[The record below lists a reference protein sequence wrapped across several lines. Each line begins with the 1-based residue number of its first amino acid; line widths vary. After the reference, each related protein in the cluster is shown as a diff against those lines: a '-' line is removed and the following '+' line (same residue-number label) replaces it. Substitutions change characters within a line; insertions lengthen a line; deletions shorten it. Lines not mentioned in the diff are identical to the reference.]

1 MTTDKTKIALVGDSL
16 GGGGAEKVQALLSIF
31 FESKGINVHHII
43 FVDDISYEYAGELY
57 NLGKQKVESTLD
69 KLKRLKKIKT
79 YLAEHNFDIIIDF
92 RYRVNICNECLMAHW
107 VYKKPVV
114 YTIHSSLYTNY
125 IPESLFLARLIYR
138 KHQWVAVSK
147 EVAAA
152 VAKRYK
158 KEATAIY
165 NPIPIQQI
173 QELATAE
180 VEIENPYIIAVG
192 RMNERVKQFD
202 VLIQAF
208 AESILPKK
216 GVKLFLI
223 GSGAL
228 EEEWKK
234 VAINSGVQGSV
245 VFAGQQQN
253 PFKYLK
259 KALFTVVSSQYEGLS
274 NVLIESLAVGTPVVS
289 FDCFAGPNEIID
301 HEINGLLVPNQDQQA
316 LTQAI
321 NRMVEDTNLYQ
332 KCKRNAAGSITHFE
346 LEHIGQQWLHFL
358 NLNSHSCK

>member
-1 MTTDKTKIALVGDSL
+1 MSTGKTKIALVGDSL

-31 FESKGINVHHII
+31 FESKGIKVHHII

-57 NLGKQKVESTLD
+57 NLGKQKVELTLD

-92 RYRVNICNECLMAHW
+92 RYRVNFFNECLMAHW
-107 VYKKPVV
+107 VYKKPAV

-125 IPESLFLARLIYR
+125 IPESRFLARLIYK
-138 KHQWVAVSK
+138 KHRWVAVSK
-147 EVAAA
+147 A
-152 VAKRYK
+152 VASAVATRYK
-158 KEATAIY
+158 KKVTSIY
-165 NPIPIQQI
+165 NPIPFKQI
-173 QELATAE
+173 QELAAAE
-180 VEIENPYIIAVG
+180 VEIKNPYIVAVG

-208 AESILPKK
+208 AESILPQQ
-216 GVKLFLI
+216 GVQLMLI

-228 EEEWKK
+228 EAEWKK
-234 VAINSGVQGSV
+234 VALNCGVQDSV
-245 VFAGQQQN
+245 VFAGQQKN

-321 NRMVEDTNLYQ
+321 NRMIEDTNLYQ
-332 KCKRNAAGSITHFE
+332 KCKRNAAGTITHFE

>member
-1 MTTDKTKIALVGDSL
+1 MTTDKTKIAMVGDSL

-31 FESKGINVHHII
+31 FESKGIKVHHII

-69 KLKRLKKIKT
+69 KLKGLKKIKT

-92 RYRVNICNECLMAHW
+92 RYRVNVFNECLLAHW

-114 YTIHSSLYTNY
+114 STIHSSLYTNY
-125 IPESLFLARLIYR
+125 IPTSRFLARLIYK

-147 EVAAA
+147 AVAAA

-158 KEATAIY
+158 REVTSIY
-165 NPIPIQQI
+165 NPFPLQNI
-173 QELATAE
+173 QELAEAE
-180 VEIENPYIIAVG
+180 VEFENPYIIAVG

-208 AESILPKK
+208 AESILPQQ
-216 GVKLFLI
+216 GVQLI
-223 GSGAL
+223 LVGSGAF

-234 VAINSGVQGSV
+234 VAKNCGVQDLV
-245 VFAGQQQN
+245 VFTGQQQN

-301 HEINGLLVPNQDQQA
+301 HEKNGLLVPNQDKQA

-321 NRMVEDTNLYQ
+321 NRMVEDTDLYQ

>member
-1 MTTDKTKIALVGDSL
+1 MSTGKTKIALVGDSL

-43 FVDDISYEYAGELY
+43 FVNDTSYDYAGELY
-57 NLGKQKVESTLD
+57 NLGKQKAESTLD

-92 RYRVNICNECLMAHW
+92 RYRVNVFNEYLMAHW

-125 IPESLFLARLIYR
+125 IPESRFLARLIYK
-138 KHQWVAVSK
+138 KHRWVAVSK
-147 EVAAA
+147 AVASA

-158 KEATAIY
+158 KKVASIY

-173 QELATAE
+173 QELAAVE
-180 VEIENPYIIAVG
+180 VEFEHPYIIAVG

-208 AESILPKK
+208 AESILPQQ
-216 GVKLFLI
+216 GVQLLLI

-234 VAINSGVQGSV
+234 VALNCGVQDSV

-301 HEINGLLVPNQDQQA
+301 HEINGLLVPSQNQQA
-316 LTQAI
+316 LTKAI
-321 NRMVEDTNLYQ
+321 NRMIEDTDLYQ

>member
-1 MTTDKTKIALVGDSL
+1 MTTDKTKIAMVGDSL

-31 FESKGINVHHII
+31 FESKGIKVHHII

-92 RYRVNICNECLMAHW
+92 RYRVNIYNEFLISHW
-107 VYKKPVV
+107 VYKNPAV

-125 IPESLFLARLIYR
+125 IPKSRFLARLIYK

-147 EVAAA
+147 AVATAI
-152 VAKRYK
+152 AKRYK
-158 KEATAIY
+158 KEVTSIY
-165 NPIPIQQI
+165 NPFPIQYI
-173 QELATAE
+173 QELAA
-180 VEIENPYIIAVG
+180 VELEFEKPYIIAVG

-208 AESILPKK
+208 AESILPQQ
-216 GVKLFLI
+216 GVQLLLI

-234 VAINSGVQGSV
+234 VALNCGVQDSV
-245 VFAGQQQN
+245 VFTGQQQN

-259 KALFTVVSSQYEGLS
+259 KALFSVVSSQYEGLS

-301 HEINGLLVPNQDQQA
+301 HEINGLLVPNQNQKA

-321 NRMVEDTNLYQ
+321 NRMVEDTDLYQ
-332 KCKRNAAGSITHFE
+332 KCRRNAAGSITHFE